1 MVSEPQ
7 DLMAQRYGIRMPS
20 ESHKRRVRWLAIFG
34 VAVFTTLVGVFS
46 LITYNPISHKDVGYS
61 VESEQRIWV
70 EFEVT
75 APVGS
80 AVRCDVQALN
90 NQFAVVGFKTVK
102 FAGGRQEVS
111 KYSVSLNTTE
121 LAVTGLVD
129 KCELD

>member
-34 VAVFTTLVGVFS
+34 VAVFTTLVAVFS

-102 FAGGRQEVS
+102 FAGARQEVS